1 MEVREK
7 SPAVFLRVV
16 ASLIPQHLAIEAF
29 DEFDGMT
36 TGELRRHL
44 AEQARELGLL
54 DDLPDNRD
62 GH

>member
-1 MEVREK
+1 VY
-7 SPAVFLRVV
+7 LRVV
-16 ASLIPQHLAIEAF
+16 ASLIPQHLAIEAI

-36 TGELRRHL
+36 IAELRRHL